1 MELLA
6 LGLLGG
12 FLALDGTAVGQFM
25 LSRPIVAGALAGW
38 LIGAPDAGIALGA
51 VLELYLLVSIP
62 AGGARFPE
70 SSVATV
76 VTVGIAGALEGTG
89 AVPLALAFGLV
100 WGQLA
105 GMSVTAQR
113 HLNARLVPEAGTP
126 TEDRSPSLAH
136 LGAIAADLT
145 RATLVTLTGVWLGR
159 LLLRHF
165 VDGWPLDEPS
175 SRAIVL
181 IGGVVSAGILLHDV
195 QVGGRRGAWFVVGVV
210 LALGGGLI
218 L

>member
-1 MELLA
+1 MELLS

-12 FLALDGTAVGQFM
+12 LLALDGTAVGQFM
-25 LSRPIVAGALAGW
+25 VSRPLVAGAVAGW
-38 LIGAPDAGIALGA
+38 MLGVPDVGIAIGA

-76 VTVGIAGALEGTG
+76 VTVGVAGTLDGTG

-113 HLNARLVPEAGTP
+113 HLNARLVPEPGTP
-126 TEDRSPSLAH
+126 RQHRSLSLAH
-136 LGAIAADLT
+136 LGSIGIDLV
-145 RATLVTLTGVWLGR
+145 RATLVTIVGIGVGR
-159 LLLRHF
+159 LLLRPF
-165 VDGWPLDEPS
+165 VEAWPLDALA
-175 SRAIVL
+175 SRAVVL
-181 IGGVVSAGILLHDV
+181 IGGVVSAGILLHDL
-195 QVGGRRGAWFVVGVV
+195 QVGGRRGWWFGAGLLIA
-210 LALGGGLI
+210 LAGGTL